1 MDQQSCVV
9 KEGDQVK
16 DQDEKDW
23 RLSDEKEGGGGGGR
37 GVYIVFYRSDW
48 LWADRTPLPPTLDGE
63 FDADPRALP
72 YIGL

>member
-23 RLSDEKEGGGGGGR
+23 RLSDEKEGRGVGGR
-37 GVYIVFYRSDW
+37 GPNPKKKVVKAFWHKIDTKRPFEG
-48 LWADRTPLPPTLDGE
+48 RT
-63 FDADPRALP
+63 F
-72 YIGL
+72 